1 MNKFTIITPSFNN
14 IDYVEYNLASILNQ
28 THTNW
33 RLLYIDD
40 CSTDGTFEK
49 VSEILKDNPQCKVIR
64 NETNK
69 GAAYNYIEPVRHLFP
84 DDDEIIVHL
93 DGDDWFFNDNV
104 LADLD
109 NYYSRTKCWMTYGK
123 FVCWD
128 GSGDVT
134 QSFPQG
140 TPYDDFI
147 HRHKFYRRDQWRA
160 SHLRTYK
167 YFLWKNID
175 REDLKSKIDGEYYW
189 HASDL
194 AWAFPALE
202 MCPKDKIGVVDF
214 ITHVYNTTP
223 KNQVRTKEREATDNS
238 KYEIEIRNK
247 KTYREGLGNGKLPQV
262 NVFNKDYYMEYN
274 SVPTKFTYCY
284 EQTDGEFDM
293 TLLCDP
299 AIKDYLEGRI
309 KIDRDVPIVA
319 RLFEQREYFHREL
332 YNLIIQHQDKFHT
345 ILTFDRELL
354 KILPNAKFLPPTEV
368 TQFNRLPNPAGHAP
382 YKSDQFTQY
391 EIPEDK
397 AYQIFPKSRLVSAVV
412 STKAFLPGHKKRLEF
427 IEAIKNRIDLYGRG
441 IREIPSKLDALRD
454 YMFNI
459 AIENVS
465 CDDNYFSEKIID
477 CFLTGTVPVYHGC
490 IHIGEF
496 FDERGILSF
505 QTQEELDLIMDSLT
519 PEKYQ
524 EMLPYIEANYKKC
537 FEWPLNNDMLYDNYY
552 KDIIDGTNL

>member
-28 THTNW
+28 TYTNW

-40 CSTDGTFEK
+40 CSIDGTFEK

-69 GAAYNYIEPVRHLFP
+69 GAAYNYIEQVRHLFP

-104 LADLD
+104 LTDLD
-109 NYYSRTKCWMTYGK
+109 NYYTENKCWMTYGQ

-175 REDLKSKIDGEYYW
+175 REDLKSKIDREYYW

-214 ITHVYNTTP
+214 ITHVYNTTL
-223 KNQVRTKEREATDNS
+223 KNQVRTREREATDNS
-238 KYEIEIRNK
+238 KYEVEIRNK

-293 TLLCDP
+293 VLLCDP

-309 KIDRDVPIVA
+309 KIDRNVPIVA
-319 RLFEQREYFHREL
+319 RLFEQREYFHKEL
-332 YNLIIQHQDKFHT
+332 YNLVIQHQDKFHT

-354 KILPNAKFLPPTEV
+354 KLLPNTKFLPPTEV
-368 TQFNRLPNPAGHAP
+368 TQFNRLPNPAGHTP
-382 YKSDQFTQY
+382 YKSEQFTQY

-412 STKAFLPGHKKRLEF
+412 STKSFLPGHKKRLEF
-427 IEAIKNRIDLYGRG
+427 IEAIKNRIDFYGRG

-490 IHIGEF
+490 VHIGEF
-496 FDERGILSF
+496 FDDRGILSF
-505 QTQEELDLIMDSLT
+505 QTQKELDAIMDSLT
-519 PEKYQ
+519 SEKYQ
-524 EMLPYIEANYKKC
+524 EMLPYIEDNYKKC
-537 FEWPLNNDMLYDNYY
+537 FEWPLNNNMLYDMYY

>member
-1 MNKFTIITPSFNN
+1 MNKFTIITPSYNN
-14 IDYVEYNLASILNQ
+14 LDWVEYNLASILNQ

-64 NETNK
+64 NKTNK
-69 GAAYNYIEPVRHLFP
+69 GAAYNYIEPLRHLFP

-109 NYYSRTKCWMTYGK
+109 NYYNQRKCWMTYGQ

-134 QSFPQG
+134 RSFPQG

-147 HRHKFYRRDQWRA
+147 HRHKFYRRDEWRA

-175 REDLKSKIDGEYYW
+175 REDLKSRIDGEYYW

-202 MCPKDKIGVVDF
+202 MCPRDKIGLVDF

-223 KNQVRTKEREATDNS
+223 KNQARTKEREATDNS
-238 KYEIEIRNK
+238 KYEVEIRNK

-274 SVPTKFTYCY
+274 SIPTKFTYCY

-293 TLLCDP
+293 VLLCDP

-309 KIDRDVPIVA
+309 KIDRNVPIVA
-319 RLFEQREYFHREL
+319 RLFEQREYFNREL
-332 YNLIIQHQDKFHT
+332 YNLVIQHQDKFHT
-345 ILTFDRELL
+345 VLTFDRELL

-382 YKSDQFTQY
+382 YKSEEFTQY

-397 AYQIFPKSRLVSAVV
+397 AYQIFLKSKLVSAVV

-427 IEAIKNRIDLYGRG
+427 INAIKDRIDLYGRG
-441 IREIPSKLDALRD
+441 IKEIPSKLDALRD

-490 IHIGEF
+490 IHIEEF

-505 QTQEELDLIMDSLT
+505 QTQEELDTIMNSLT

-537 FEWPLNNDMLYDNYY
+537 FEWPLNNNMLYDKYY
-552 KDIIDGTNL
+552 KDIIDGINF

>member
-1 MNKFTIITPSFNN
+1 MNKFTIITPSYNN
-14 IDYVEYNLASILNQ
+14 IDWVEYNLASILNQ
-28 THTNW
+28 TYTNW
-33 RLLYIDD
+33 RLFYIDD

-49 VSEILKDNPQCKVIR
+49 VSEILKDNSQCKVIR
-64 NETNK
+64 NITNK

-109 NYYSRTKCWMTYGK
+109 NYYNQKKCWMTYGQ

-128 GSGDVT
+128 GSGNVT
-134 QSFPQG
+134 RSFPQG
-140 TPYDDFI
+140 TLYDDFI
-147 HRHKFYRRDQWRA
+147 HRHKFYRRDEWRA

-167 YFLWKNID
+167 YFLWNNID

-202 MCPKDKIGVVDF
+202 MCPKDKIGHVDF
-214 ITHVYNTTP
+214 ITHVYNSTP
-223 KNQVRTKEREATDNS
+223 KNQARTKEREATDNS
-238 KYEIEIRNK
+238 KYEVEIRNK

-274 SVPTKFTYCY
+274 SIPTKFTYCY

-293 TLLCDP
+293 VLLCDP
-299 AIKDYLEGRI
+299 AIKDYLEGKI
-309 KIDRDVPIVA
+309 KIDRNVPIVA
-319 RLFEQREYFHREL
+319 RLFEQREYFNREL
-332 YNLIIQHQDKFHT
+332 YNLVIQHQDKFHT
-345 ILTFDRELL
+345 VLTFDRELL

-368 TQFNRLPNPAGHAP
+368 TQFNRLPNPAGHTP
-382 YKSDQFTQY
+382 YKSEEFTQY
-391 EIPEDK
+391 EIPEEK
-397 AYQIFPKSRLVSAVV
+397 AYQIFPKNKLVAAVV

-505 QTQEELDLIMDSLT
+505 QTQEELDTIMNSLT

-524 EMLPYIEANYKKC
+524 EMLPYVEANYKKC
-537 FEWPLNNDMLYDNYY
+537 FEWPLNNNMLYDKYY
-552 KDIIDGTNL
+552 KDIIDGINS

>member
-1 MNKFTIITPSFNN
+1 MNKFTIITPSYNN
-14 IDYVEYNLASILNQ
+14 IDWVEYNLASILNQ

-109 NYYSRTKCWMTYGK
+109 NYYNQKKCWMTYGQ

-128 GSGDVT
+128 GSENIT
-134 QSFPQG
+134 RSFPQG
-140 TPYDDFI
+140 TSYDDFI
-147 HRHKFYRRDQWRA
+147 HRHKFYRRDEWRA

-202 MCPKDKIGVVDF
+202 MCPKGKIGVVDF
-214 ITHVYNTTP
+214 ITHVYNATP
-223 KNQVRTKEREATDNS
+223 KNQARTKERETTDNS
-238 KYEIEIRNK
+238 KYEVEIRNK

-274 SVPTKFTYCY
+274 SIPTKFTYCY
-284 EQTDGEFDM
+284 EQTDGEFDIV
-293 TLLCDP
+293 LLCDP

-309 KIDRDVPIVA
+309 KVDRNVPIVA
-319 RLFEQREYFHREL
+319 RLFEQREYFNKEL
-332 YNLIIQHQDKFHT
+332 YNLVIEHQDKFHT
-345 ILTFDRELL
+345 VLTFDRELL

-368 TQFNRLPNPAGHAP
+368 TQFNRLPNPAGHVP
-382 YKSDQFTQY
+382 YKSEEFTQY

-397 AYQIFPKSRLVSAVV
+397 AYQIFSKSKLVSAVV

-427 IEAIKNRIDLYGRG
+427 INAIKNRIDLYGRG
-441 IREIPSKLDALRD
+441 IKEIPSKLDALRD

-477 CFLTGTVPVYHGC
+477 CFLTGTIPVYHGC

-505 QTQEELDLIMDSLT
+505 QTQEELDTIMNSLT

-537 FEWPLNNDMLYDNYY
+537 FEWPLNNNMLYDKYY
-552 KDIIDGTNL
+552 KDIIDGINL